1 MGKMGGEGHAG
12 PLQGD
17 AETTDRGAGCEAR
30 LLNEIQGDFPSG
42 IHGTRTHLP
51 VWAHEFKPWFGEIP
65 QAVEQLSPCA
75 MTPEA
80 HSPWS
85 PRSVTRSQCSE
96 KPGGAPAC
104 CNREE
109 PRNQEE
115 PRNRE
120 EPRNQEEPPLTA
132 TRENPYRTMKTQ
144 SWQK

>member
-1 MGKMGGEGHAG
+1 MGKTGGEGHAG

-17 AETTDRGAGCEAR
+17 AETKDRGAGCEAR

-65 QAVEQLSPCA
+65 QAVERLSPCA

-85 PRSVTRSQCSE
+85 PRSTTRSQCSE
-96 KPGGAPAC
+96 KPGGAPLA
-104 CNREE
+104 
-109 PRNQEE
+109 
-115 PRNRE
+115 
-120 EPRNQEEPPLTA
+120 A
-132 TRENPYRTMKTQ
+132 TRRSPATGRSPATRRSPRSPQPEKTRTEQRRPRAGKN
-144 SWQK
+144 K